1 MATLPPV
8 LCARRA
14 AKRRATRISSASS
27 TTTRKTRFESALA
40 LPSATAPASDD
51 PAPGGPAAGALPEAG
66 LSVGGG
72 TYHMQGYTFGGL
84 SVGVGTTAPGQGG
97 LGVGKEWVR
106 TFKSR

>member
-14 AKRRATRISSASS
+14 AKRRATRISSVSS
-27 TTTRKTRFESALA
+27 TTTRKTRLACALA

-51 PAPGGPAAGALPEAG
+51 PAPCDPAAGALPVAG

-72 TYHMQGYTFGGL
+72 PSAMTASYFRVF
-84 SVGVGTTAPGQGG
+84 SVWVGP
-97 LGVGKEWVR
+97 LPP
-106 TFKSR
+106 KSLPRHEPLPQHP